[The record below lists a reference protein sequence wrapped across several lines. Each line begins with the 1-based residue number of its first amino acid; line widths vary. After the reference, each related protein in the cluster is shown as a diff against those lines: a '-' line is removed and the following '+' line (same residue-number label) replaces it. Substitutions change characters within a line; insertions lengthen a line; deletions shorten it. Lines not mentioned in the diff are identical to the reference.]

1 MQKIIITL
9 LCAIALAED
18 YKINRDD
25 GLKASDWLLPIFIG
39 IAVGLA
45 MVMLGFLLWT
55 KAEGFEVCAQ
65 SRAAAEL
72 AKIQGEMQAKKQ
84 MKQFVDDANQG
95 TAV

>member
-1 MQKIIITL
+1 MQKIIVAL
-9 LCAIALAED
+9 FCAIALAED
-18 YKINRDD
+18 YQINRDD
-25 GLKASDWLLPIFIG
+25 GLKASDWLLPVFIG
-39 IAVGLA
+39 VAVGLA
-45 MVMLGFLLWT
+45 MVMFGFLLWT

-84 MKQFVDDANQG
+84 LKEFMDDQDQ